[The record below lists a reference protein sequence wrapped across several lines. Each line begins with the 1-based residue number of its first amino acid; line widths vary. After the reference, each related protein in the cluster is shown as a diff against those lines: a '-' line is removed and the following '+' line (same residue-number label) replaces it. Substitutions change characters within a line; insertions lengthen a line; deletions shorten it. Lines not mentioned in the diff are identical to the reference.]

1 MSPIIE
7 RVFTDNE
14 EKIEEYAKRNK
25 PHLPSSNKS
34 HHHNLISSSNN
45 SNNNN
50 LSDIRSMQQ
59 KIKKLQHKSDY
70 LQAVNSVY
78 LDMLQGKEIEGF
90 DNIITNYRHKQTSS
104 QNHRPQQSYYLPSS
118 NTLPYP
124 YPYQPYM
131 YVNPQAPNLLPKI
144 NNLIPV
150 QNKPSKRKYLHR
162 NKSYGEFMIDKYSDK
177 YLEQTKQS
185 LQLFDQGLREYFCK

>member
-1 MSPIIE
+1 
-7 RVFTDNE
+7 
-14 EKIEEYAKRNK
+14 
-25 PHLPSSNKS
+25 
-34 HHHNLISSSNN
+34 
-45 SNNNN
+45 
-50 LSDIRSMQQ
+50 MQN

-90 DNIITNYRHKQTSS
+90 DNVITHYRHKQRSP
-104 QNHRPQQSYYLPSS
+104 QNQRPQQSYDLPSS
-118 NTLPYP
+118 NTSPYLYPYP
-124 YPYQPYM
+124 SPYQPYM
-131 YVNPQAPNLLPKI
+131 YINPQAPNLLPKI

-150 QNKPSKRKYLHR
+150 HNRPSKRKHLHKT
-162 NKSYGEFMIDKYSDK
+162 KSDGDFMIDKYSDK